1 MSAAASLASPAGQD
15 RLAPVLA
22 ELAPL
27 ARRID
32 AEGIYPRQIL
42 ADLGSAGAFTGASRP
57 ETLVETVE
65 AMEQVAALCL
75 PTGFCTWCQAA
86 LVWYLARTEN
96 AAVRRHLPALASGT
110 RLGGTGLSNPMKS
123 ASGLEALA
131 LRGER
136 VPGGYR
142 VTGVLPW
149 VSNLGEGH
157 LFASVFALG
166 DGRRVMT
173 IFDCGAAGIRLVS
186 GGRFIALEGT
196 GTFSVRLRDVF
207 VPDDDVLAADA
218 TDFLPRIRQ
227 GFVLLQMGMALGV
240 ALGAVRGM
248 RDSGLGRAP
257 IAAHVT
263 PGMVEIETRL
273 AALREETRRLAAGLD
288 AAPDLAAWR
297 QTLRLRREASFLA
310 LDATRSA
317 TLLAG
322 AAGFREGSD
331 VARRAREATFVAIVS
346 PSVKHIGYELARTLQ
361 PQHGEC
367 GAGSEGSA

>member
-1 MSAAASLASPAGQD
+1 MSAATALISPTEQD

-27 ARRID
+27 AQRID
-32 AEGIYPRQIL
+32 AEGVYPREIL
-42 ADLGSAGAFTGASRP
+42 SDLGGAGAFAGASQP
-57 ETLVETVE
+57 GTVFATVE
-65 AMEQVAALCL
+65 AMEQVSALCL
-75 PTGFCTWCQAA
+75 STGFCTWCQAA
-86 LVWYLARTEN
+86 LVWYLARSEN
-96 AAVRRHLPALASGT
+96 VAARRHLPALAAGA
-110 RLGGTGLSNPMKS
+110 RLGGTGLSNPMKA

-131 LRGER
+131 LRGVR

-157 LFASVFALG
+157 LFASVFALK
-166 DGRRVMT
+166 DGRRVMAV
-173 IFDCGAAGIRLVS
+173 FDCSAEGIRLVS
-186 GGRFIALEGT
+186 GARFIALEGT

-207 VPDDDVLAADA
+207 VPEEDVLAEDA
-218 TDFLPRIRQ
+218 AAFLPRIRQ

-240 ALGAVRGM
+240 TRGAVRGM
-248 RDSGLGRAP
+248 RDSGPGRAP

-263 PGMVEIETRL
+263 PGIAEIETRL
-273 AALREETRRLAAGLD
+273 AALREGARRLASGLD

-331 VARRAREATFVAIVS
+331 VARRAREAAFVAIVS
-346 PSVKHIGYELARTLQ
+346 PSVKHIGHELART
-361 PQHGEC
+361 
-367 GAGSEGSA
+367 A